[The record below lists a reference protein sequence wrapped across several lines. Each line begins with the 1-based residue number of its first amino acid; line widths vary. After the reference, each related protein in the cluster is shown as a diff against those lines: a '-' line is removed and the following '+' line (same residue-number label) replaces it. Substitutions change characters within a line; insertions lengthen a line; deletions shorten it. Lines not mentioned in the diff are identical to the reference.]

1 MIIGHCQ
8 RRIHHYRIPC
18 HRRIHRRRINIY
30 HNARLISDRVP
41 QRALAVTLGT
51 IVGGHDGAMLCHP
64 GGSRRYHT
72 IFAPHLVD
80 YCIVVVNFVVSII
93 LCHCHATTN
102 RLPIQFCCI
111 QPLVLPYRNYCNHVP
126 SLLIRVS
133 GVRPF
138 LVDQN
143 NCCIIRLRPVRLLD
157 DVELY
162 HVSVV
167 GISLVLVISL
177 VLDVDLMEY
186 KPSLPMIVSSLSLL
200 VTISLVL
207 VERLLLYNA
216 HCPRQDNLHPL
227 SS

>member
-1 MIIGHCQ
+1 MVIVIVVFIIVVYLV
-8 RRIHHYRIPC
+8 IVV
-18 HRRIHRRRINIY
+18 HRRRINIY

-126 SLLIRVS
+126 SLLIQEQV
-133 GVRPF
+133 
-138 LVDQN
+138 
-143 NCCIIRLRPVRLLD
+143 
-157 DVELY
+157 
-162 HVSVV
+162 
-167 GISLVLVISL
+167 
-177 VLDVDLMEY
+177 
-186 KPSLPMIVSSLSLL
+186 
-200 VTISLVL
+200 
-207 VERLLLYNA
+207 LYNT
-216 HCPRQDNLHPL
+216 P
-227 SS
+227 SSRSIVR